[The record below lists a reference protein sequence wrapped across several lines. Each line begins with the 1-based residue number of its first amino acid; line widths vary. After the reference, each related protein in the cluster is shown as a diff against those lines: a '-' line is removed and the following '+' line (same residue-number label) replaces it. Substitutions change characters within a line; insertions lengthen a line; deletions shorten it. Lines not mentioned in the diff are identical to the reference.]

1 MLSPKHPSGM
11 TGAGIILTLMLPVT
25 DVAANNRADVTLSAT
40 VVPVCELWIDKPVV
54 DLGTIPAD
62 QFSGRAENAL
72 FVLTSLVNH
81 LFLFQARCNGRYS
94 ITATS
99 PNQPSFDGANL
110 LSDHPGNKMAF
121 RFSSAKFVSNFYD
134 PDNVS
139 AIVSSTSPDT
149 EKQHYFHVFPTGSP
163 GGVIPSPGQHTVSL
177 TLTIEPA

>member
-40 VVPVCELWIDKPVV
+40 VVPVCELWIDKAVV

-62 QFSGRAENAL
+62 QFSGRAENDPFAPTDL
-72 FVLTSLVNH
+72 ANH
-81 LFLFQARCNGRYS
+81 LILFQALCYGRYS

-121 RFSSAKFVSNFYD
+121 RFTSAKFISNFYD

-139 AIVSSTSPDT
+139 VIASSSSPNDQN
-149 EKQHYFHVFPTGSP
+149 KHYFHVLPTGSP

>member
-40 VVPVCELWIDKPVV
+40 VVPVCELWINRTVV

-62 QFSGRAENAL
+62 QFSGRAENAP
-72 FVLTSLVNH
+72 FTSMDWGSHQVH
-81 LFLFQARCNGRYS
+81 FQARCYGKYT
-94 ITATS
+94 ITVSS
-99 PNQPSFDGANL
+99 PNQPSFDGSNL

-121 RFSSAKFVSNFYD
+121 RFIGYSWFFND
-134 PDNVS
+134 PDSLSVEAS
-139 AIVSSTSPDT
+139 SSTPNDKNS
-149 EKQHYFHVFPTGSP
+149 HYFYALPTGSP

>member
-40 VVPVCELWIDKPVV
+40 VVPVCELWINKVVV

-62 QFSGRAENAL
+62 QFSGRAENAPFISTGWL
-72 FVLTSLVNH
+72 SHQVH
-81 LFLFQARCNGRYS
+81 FQVRCHSTGKYT
-94 ITATS
+94 ITASS
-99 PNQPSFDGANL
+99 PNQPSFDGSNL

-121 RFSSAKFVSNFYD
+121 QFAGFSWFFNDPDSLSVVASSSAPDVENDYYFY
-134 PDNVS
+134 
-139 AIVSSTSPDT
+139 AL
-149 EKQHYFHVFPTGSP
+149 PTGSP

>member
-40 VVPVCELWIDKPVV
+40 VVPVCELWIDKAVV

-62 QFSGRAENAL
+62 QFSGRAESDLIMSTDWA
-72 FVLTSLVNH
+72 NH
-81 LFLFQARCNGRYS
+81 LIPFQARCHGTDKYT
-94 ITATS
+94 ITTSS

-121 RFSSAKFVSNFYD
+121 RFIGANYVSNFYD
-134 PDNVS
+134 PDNNFSVAS
-139 AIVSSTSPDT
+139 GSDDINN
-149 EKQHYFHVFPTGSP
+149 HYFHAFPTGSP

>member
-40 VVPVCELWIDKPVV
+40 VVPVCELWVDKAVQ

-62 QFSGRAENAL
+62 QFSGRAEYSPFLSTNW
-72 FVLTSLVNH
+72 TNH
-81 LFLFQARCNGRYS
+81 QNLLHASCHGTDKYT
-94 ITATS
+94 ITASS
-99 PNQPSFDGANL
+99 PNQPSFNGKNL

-121 RFSSAKFVSNFYD
+121 LIFGLGWAFND
-134 PDNVS
+134 PDS
-139 AIVSSTSPDT
+139 LTFAASTSAPDAVT
-149 EKQHYFHVFPTGSP
+149 QHYFYVLPTGSP
-163 GGVIPSPGQHTVSL
+163 GGVIPSPGQHTISL